1 MKTLE
6 AVPDPISLMESMR
19 ALGYTPESAI
29 ADLIDNSI
37 SANSTEVDVFYE
49 YGANP
54 YVAVLDDGD
63 GMSAD
68 RLHNAMRHGSTRPSA
83 ARAENDLGRFGLGL
97 KTASLSQCR
106 KLTVVS
112 KTGGLTHARCW
123 DLDLVEETR
132 KWLIVVPED
141 LESIPKFGLLKAREH
156 GTLVVWQELDR
167 LLAGAT
173 DPVEEIKLKFAP
185 LFNHLALV
193 FHRFR
198 EREDGRPPV
207 VIRVNGLRVGARDPF
222 LSDNPY
228 RQPLE
233 PQELNYDRGTVLVS
247 PVILP
252 PINRLT
258 LDEVEMAG
266 GAEGLRGTQGFYVY
280 RNRRLVIWGT
290 WFRLVPKSEF
300 LKLTRVRV
308 DIPNT
313 FDDLWALDIKKS
325 AAHPPEA
332 VRNRLKALIP
342 HFAGTGRKTITYA
355 GRRKPT
361 GDITPAWLR
370 VEPSYESYRYEINP
384 EYPLIVELAEALDA
398 DGQKLLQGLL
408 PILAASLPLEAIYA
422 DRCSDGRTHPAYAE
436 YAEVL
441 ELCRSMMQLLGFSL
455 EKALKID
462 PVCQYPKYHAQLRG
476 DIEDAQS

>member
-1 MKTLE
+1 
-6 AVPDPISLMESMR
+6 
-19 ALGYTPESAI
+19 
-29 ADLIDNSI
+29 
-37 SANSTEVDVFYE
+37 
-49 YGANP
+49 
-54 YVAVLDDGD
+54 
-63 GMSAD
+63 
-68 RLHNAMRHGSTRPSA
+68 
-83 ARAENDLGRFGLGL
+83 
-97 KTASLSQCR
+97 
-106 KLTVVS
+106 
-112 KTGGLTHARCW
+112 
-123 DLDLVEETR
+123 
-132 KWLIVVPED
+132 
-141 LESIPKFGLLKAREH
+141 
-156 GTLVVWQELDR
+156 
-167 LLAGAT
+167 
-173 DPVEEIKLKFAP
+173 
-185 LFNHLALV
+185 
-193 FHRFR
+193 
-198 EREDGRPPV
+198 
-207 VIRVNGLRVGARDPF
+207 
-222 LSDNPY
+222 
-228 RQPLE
+228 
-233 PQELNYDRGTVLVS
+233 
-247 PVILP
+247 
-252 PINRLT
+252 
-258 LDEVEMAG
+258 
-266 GAEGLRGTQGFYVY
+266 VY

-436 YAEVL
+436 YSEVL

-462 PVCQYPKYHAQLRG
+462 PVCQYPKYHAQLRR
-476 DIEDAQS
+476 DIEHAQS